1 MRFGLQA
8 RTQSNSIVRQPTQSK
23 IKIYKILMLQIKGYA
38 GGNNDAIAG
47 QLQGPEAENHGK
59 DILVRKENRKEDGTF
74 DRHSHLCDFD

>member
-1 MRFGLQA
+1 MRFGLHA

-59 DILVRKENRKEDGTF
+59 DISRTKGKQKRRWYLR
-74 DRHSHLCDFD
+74 SS